1 MSQENFAALRRG
13 IEALF
18 LAWNVIAYSTVSVP
32 SMP

>member
-1 MSQENFAALRRG
+1 MSQENVETLRPG

-18 LAWNVIAYSTVSVP
+18 LARNAVAYSTVSVP